1 MVSWAW
7 RRVASSAQVSE
18 GAPWGARPVPVATGA
33 MQTGRALWAFESNWC
48 LRDPG
53 AGRLVLTRPGTRG
66 QQLAEQQPWGALDP
80 ADQEQ
85 GAAAPGLGCPGR
97 RPGQCGCSPF
107 PWPQPRGPLSP
118 PEAAGRTRSQRP
130 TGGLGGASGIRPA
143 WSAVPC
149 PATHSPVCAFIHVS
163 ITYTSVCHPSAHAPM
178 CLRSVHPFM
187 TLRLSVRPLTCLRVH
202 LFIIC
207 HYLSILPVICLSID
221 PRSVYVSVCLL
232 SISAFT
238 YLSSTE
244 LFIDSSRMR
253 YPSTCSSVCLS
264 ICPFVT

>member
-48 LRDPG
+48 PRDPG

-85 GAAAPGLGCPGR
+85 GAAAPGPGCPGR

-187 TLRLSVRPLTCLRVH
+187 TLRLSVRPSAYLSTCSLLYHLSLPIHFTCH
-202 LFIIC
+202 LFVHRPTIS
-207 HYLSILPVICLSID
+207 LRICLS
-221 PRSVYVSVCLL
+221 SVHLCLHL
-232 SISAFT
+232 SI
-238 YLSSTE
+238 
-244 LFIDSSRMR
+244 IDRA
-253 YPSTCSSVCLS
+253 VH
-264 ICPFVT
+264 

>member
-33 MQTGRALWAFESNWC
+33 MQTGQALWAFESNWC
-48 LRDPG
+48 PRDPG
-53 AGRLVLTRPGTRG
+53 VGRLVLTRPGTRG

-85 GAAAPGLGCPGR
+85 GAAAPGPRCPGR

-107 PWPQPRGPLSP
+107 PWPQPCGPLSP

-149 PATHSPVCAFIHVS
+149 PATRSPVCAFIHVS

-187 TLRLSVRPLTCLRVH
+187 TLRLSVR
-202 LFIIC
+202 
-207 HYLSILPVICLSID
+207 LPV
-221 PRSVYVSVCLL
+221 YV
-232 SISAFT
+232 FT
-238 YLSSTE
+238 YLSSVTT
-244 LFIDSSRMR
+244 
-253 YPSTCSSVCLS
+253 YPFYLSSVCPSTHDQFTYLS
-264 ICPFVT
+264 VFCPSLPSLIYHRPSCSLIHHECVTHPRVHLSV